1 MEEEQQQ
8 ASQIKTNPYQ
18 SPMYNYGSGIILLT
32 NPKDEISTLEL
43 TYRSAIIGKK
53 GEVYQIGEPM
63 MNEEGI
69 KSVIGQVQ
77 AIVNKVTIMSNLKE
91 NLIIGELEFLADTL
105 CRDLMLNRIKYKI
118 TNKSSRDKIYFSALV
133 LSFNTMRRSVDEG
146 ERRFWKGSVQE
157 VKQTIE
163 TDQKRK
169 GLFDFWKGNKA
180 R

>member
-1 MEEEQQQ
+1 MEGEEQQQ
-8 ASQIKTNPYQ
+8 AQQIRSSPYQ
-18 SPMYNYGSGIILLT
+18 SPMYNYGSGIVLLT

-53 GEVYQIGEPM
+53 GEIIQIGEPL

-69 KSVIGQVQ
+69 KSIVGQVQ

-91 NLIIGELEFLADTL
+91 DLIRGELEFLADTL
-105 CRDLMLNRIKYKI
+105 CKDLMLNRVKYHI
-118 TNKSSRDKIYFSALV
+118 TNKSSRDKIYFSALI

-163 TDQKRK
+163 TDQRKK
-169 GLFDFWKGNKA
+169 GLFDFWKKA